1 MTQSPV
7 LFDME
12 VWYFEVW
19 SWSFVFASEII
30 SLSIAIQREVQ
41 LIEPPDLLSQN

>member
-30 SLSIAIQREVQ
+30 SVAFQWEVQ
-41 LIEPPDLLSQN
+41 LIDPPDLLSQTY